1 MGPGLVVS
9 HKLPGITA
17 APAGLQTPHG
27 AAKPGGETR
36 FSTPPSKPTGRSFRK
51 GGMLE
56 GVGGKATLRNPNHR
70 GNLLYDARNPKLVL
84 WDNLEGWDGEEGGTG
99 VQEGGDLWDASLSL
113 YIYMPTWSFQV
124 VLGVKNPPA
133 NAGDVR
139 DKGSIPGSRRSPG
152 GGHGNPLQYS
162 CLQNPMDGGVWRTTY
177 RIDIPIYPHVP
188 MANS

>member
-36 FSTPPSKPTGRSFRK
+36 FSTPPSKPTCRSFRK

-56 GVGGKATLRNPNHR
+56 GVGGEASLRNPNHR
-70 GNLLYDARNPKLVL
+70 DNLLYDARNPKLVL

-113 YIYMPTWSFQV
+113 SIYIYIYIYIYAYMVF
-124 VLGVKNPPA
+124 
-133 NAGDVR
+133 
-139 DKGSIPGSRRSPG
+139 PGSARSKEPPCQCRRCKRQGFNTWIKKIPRRRAWQPTPVFLPTES
-152 GGHGNPLQYS
+152 HG
-162 CLQNPMDGGVWRTTY
+162 WRSLADY
-177 RIDIPIYPHVP
+177 I
-188 MANS
+188 